1 MRISHV
7 TLPKNVQK
15 AVDNAQAQFAEVNS
29 ARAEL
34 RQARYRAAG
43 NKLIGDSLNRSPGLA
58 TIEAMKAIP
67 KGSTV
72 IVSPGGKTPPIIAST
87 GSGGAA
93 AAPGE

>member
-1 MRISHV
+1 V
-7 TLPKNVQK
+7 TLPKNVQT
-15 AVDNAQAQFAEVNS
+15 AVDEAEAQFAKVNS
-29 ARAEL
+29 AKAEL
-34 RQARYRAAG
+34 TQARYKAQG

-67 KGSTV
+67 AGSTV

-93 AAPGE
+93 APAGE